1 MSFSLA
7 AVGLVHPNGHRA
19 LQGVTLAARA
29 GERLAVIGPSGAG
42 KTTLLRVLGAALRP
56 SEGTATLLDTAP
68 WQLGGPALRKLRAQ
82 IGTVHQSPPIAPRL
96 RVVTAVLSG
105 RLGEWSALRALSSLL
120 HPSDIAGAHEAL
132 SRVAMEDRKSVV

>member
-56 SEGTATLLDTAP
+56 SEGTATLLDVAP
-68 WQLGGPALRKLRAQ
+68 
-82 IGTVHQSPPIAPRL
+82 
-96 RVVTAVLSG
+96 
-105 RLGEWSALRALSSLL
+105 
-120 HPSDIAGAHEAL
+120 
-132 SRVAMEDRKSVV
+132 